1 MKKKIFIAVTA
12 CLLMS
17 VMLFTGCVRV
27 ITFGQYLTLS
37 DKALE
42 NSYNHILTNK
52 TDLSTQKDFKVSVI
66 ETEKVYDEEGKYEEE
81 KTVKTYSRKGQGE
94 NTVFVIRTEER
105 ETSWDEQSSSYKN
118 TYTEI
123 TIETYAK
130 INDNYYLLEEH
141 YVSTTMMWTKYIKTP
156 YLSVDAF
163 KTAVYNQTKT
173 AFSKADDIHADGE
186 MFLITTVANAEATE
200 EGDLTKLF
208 IDYYYSSANTSSQT
222 ASLVKQ
228 NICAVYELK
237 DEKLHRMSM
246 DTTMHSNGVLV
257 NETSESVNVTYSS
270 DASLPADL
278 DEFGL

>member
-52 TDLSTQKDFKVSVI
+52 TDLSTQKDFKVSLI

-163 KTAVYNQTKT
+163 KTAVYNQSKV
-173 AFSKADDIHADGE
+173 AFSKVNDIHAGE
-186 MFLITTVANAEATE
+186 EMVLIATVANAEATE
-200 EGDLTKLF
+200 EGKLTKLF
-208 IDYYYSSANTSSQT
+208 IDYYTSSVNTSSSVS
-222 ASLVKQ
+222 SLNKQ
-228 NICAVYELK
+228 NMCVIFELE

-257 NETSESVNVTYSS
+257 NERSESVNVTYSS
-270 DASLPADL
+270 DAAIPADL

>member
-1 MKKKIFIAVTA
+1 MKKKIFIVVTA

-52 TDLSTQKDFKVSVI
+52 TDLSTQKDFKVSLI

-173 AFSKADDIHADGE
+173 AFSKVDDIHAGE
-186 MFLITTVANAEATE
+186 EMVLIATVANAEATE
-200 EGDLTKLF
+200 EGKLTKLF
-208 IDYYYSSANTSSQT
+208 IDYYTSSVNTSSSVS
-222 ASLVKQ
+222 SLNKQ
-228 NICAVYELK
+228 NMCVIFELE

-270 DASLPADL
+270 DAAIPADL